1 MRLNNWLGLLYH
13 TIIVVICGA
22 IIWAMNHFAAEWGFM
37 YNRMGIKIAL
47 TALPWI
53 LYFIFGGFLAKKKQR
68 SLDFVSGL
76 AVLLIGLIVVIIA
89 FAGHRM
95 ELFSMAPGQSMW
107 TLPMDVFLLPAILG
121 LTVWGKGY
129 EILYIV
135 IALVAPTVL
144 FGLRR
149 LLSAGKYRDEDDED
163 EYDEEAD
170 LEEADEE
177 IAENEASEGIEL
189 EEEPETKAVPIVMQE
204 PVSTQKTMQ
213 WNAEELQKAESELQK
228 PAKEKVT
235 VKGQQLSEE
244 EVNMILAAREE
255 TLREEAT
262 KETLNG
268 AEESKQKIAEK
279 DEVRRADELESVEA
293 KEMSEK
299 GTTDEEKMK
308 PIVMTAT
315 EPKKEM
321 KVTEEVEEAQE
332 TQEAQ
337 ETKMPFIMEGPVRDM
352 TKEEPPAF
360 KTRPIPD
367 FIAKSAEGEAV
378 EVEPSKAETEEGGL
392 FGGRKR
398 RPSGRRMVVQQPEIV
413 EKQQRAEIEWRSH
426 REGSSL
432 HRPDVAKRADESF
445 QSGGSEVHDILFN
458 DDKEVHDE

>member
-1 MRLNNWLGLLYH
+1 
-13 TIIVVICGA
+13 
-22 IIWAMNHFAAEWGFM
+22 
-37 YNRMGIKIAL
+37 
-47 TALPWI
+47 
-53 LYFIFGGFLAKKKQR
+53 
-68 SLDFVSGL
+68 
-76 AVLLIGLIVVIIA
+76 
-89 FAGHRM
+89 
-95 ELFSMAPGQSMW
+95 MAPGQSMW

-129 EILYIV
+129 EILYIA

-163 EYDEEAD
+163 DEDEYDEAEDLEAAD

-177 IAENEASEGIEL
+177 IAENEASERVEL

-255 TLREEAT
+255 TLREET
-262 KETLNG
+262 TEEVTEETLKV

-279 DEVRRADELESVEA
+279 DEVRRADELESVKA
-293 KEMSEK
+293 KEKSEE

-308 PIVMTAT
+308 PIVMAAS

-321 KVTEEVEEAQE
+321 KVADEVEEAQE
-332 TQEAQ
+332 AQEAQ

-367 FIAKSAEGEAV
+367 FIAKSTEGEAV
-378 EVEPSKAETEEGGL
+378 EAEPSKAETEEGGL

-413 EKQQRAEIEWRSH
+413 EKQQQRVEIEWRSH

-458 DDKEVHDE
+458 DDKDVHD